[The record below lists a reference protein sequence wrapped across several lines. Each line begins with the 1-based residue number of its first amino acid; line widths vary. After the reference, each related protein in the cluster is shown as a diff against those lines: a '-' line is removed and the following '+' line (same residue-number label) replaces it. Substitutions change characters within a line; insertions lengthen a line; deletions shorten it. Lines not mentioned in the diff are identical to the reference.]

1 MKYIIGI
8 DGGGTKSH
16 SYTADENLNIL
27 HEYIA
32 GPSTFLLLGEETVA
46 ETIKK
51 HLDSAVEALGCNYSD
66 MSAVLLGTTGAGRRS
81 DAERFEIAFT
91 KYIQKQGLP
100 TIPLYV
106 ESDAR
111 IALEGAFSGKPGSIL
126 IAGTGS
132 IMFGKNGSGEIFR
145 VGGFG
150 RFIGDEGSGYMIG
163 KKGLTAVARE
173 FDGRGVKTLITEKL
187 KTGSEIVDGPSL
199 ITAIYT
205 NNYDIASA
213 ARFVIDAASEGDE
226 IARGILD
233 EECNNL
239 IDHIST
245 MKTKIGEP
253 TLLLSFIGGTIANDT
268 FYSSM
273 LKEKITQLL
282 PDVSVLP
289 QENNP
294 TMGALIMAKQRFSK
308 Q

>member
-51 HLDSAVEALGCNYSD
+51 HLDSAVEALECNYSD
-66 MSAVLLGTTGAGRRS
+66 ISAVLLGTTGAGRRN
-81 DAERFEIAFT
+81 DAERFELAFS
-91 KYIQKQGLP
+91 KYIQEKGQP
-100 TIPLYV
+100 QIPFFV

-132 IMFGKNGSGEIFR
+132 IMFGKNSSGEIFR

-163 KKGLTAVARE
+163 KKGITAVARE
-173 FDGRGVKTLITEKL
+173 LDGRGTHTLISEKL
-187 KTGSEIVDGPSL
+187 KADSEIVDGPSL

-213 ARFVIDAASEGDE
+213 ARFVIEAASEGDA
-226 IARGILD
+226 IATTILN
-233 EECNNL
+233 EECDNL
-239 IDHIST
+239 LDHIRT
-245 MKTKIGEP
+245 MKLKIGEP
-253 TLLLSFIGGTIANDT
+253 NLLLSFIGGTIANDT
-268 FYSSM
+268 FYSAM

-282 PDVSVLP
+282 PGVNVLP

-294 TMGALIMAKQRFSK
+294 TVGALIMAKQRISK

>member
-1 MKYIIGI
+1 MNYIIGI
-8 DGGGTKSH
+8 DGGGTKTH
-16 SYTADENLNIL
+16 SYTADENLTIL
-27 HEYIA
+27 HEFTA
-32 GPSTFLLLGEETVA
+32 GPSTFLLLGEQTVS

-51 HLDSAVEALGCNYSD
+51 HLDSAVAALNCSYSD
-66 MSAVLLGTTGAGRRS
+66 ISAVHLGTTGAGRKT
-81 DAERFEIAFT
+81 DAERFEKAFA
-91 KYIQKQGLP
+91 KYIEEMGLP
-100 TIPLYV
+100 KIPLYV

-132 IMFGKNGSGEIFR
+132 IMFGKNASGEIFR

-173 FDGRGVKTLITEKL
+173 FDGRGVHTLISEKL
-187 KTGSEIVDGPSL
+187 KAGTEIVDGPSL
-199 ITAIYT
+199 ITAVYT

-226 IARGILD
+226 IAVNILN

-239 IDHIST
+239 IDHIRT
-245 MKTKIGEP
+245 MKEKINEP

-268 FYSSM
+268 FYSAM
-273 LKEKITQLL
+273 LKEKITQLV
-282 PDVSVLP
+282 PGVSVLP

-294 TMGALIMAKQRFSK
+294 TMGALIMAKQRISK